1 MTSHKLAANPPG
13 SLAFLTLQTQP
24 PANVVGITRL
34 MSGLASV
41 LFDFKVWN
49 ISSFGFSNIIRTCL
63 SCSPSVAFVLTV
75 EHQK

>member
-41 LFDFKVWN
+41 LFDFKVCN
-49 ISSFGFSNIIRTCL
+49 IFSLYLQHVVFLIL
-63 SCSPSVAFVLTV
+63 SGLAYPAPPR
-75 EHQK
+75 